1 MFKLQSFDISFF
13 KIFVIILIPFQLYTQ
28 LGSQKIFLN
37 KYILI
42 LFFLVLLSLIINP
55 FEIRIILNSISYFF
69 VLVFAVMGLSI
80 LSKSESGL
88 VLKLFKKVITIWF
101 YLIFLGFVQLILSYF
116 GFDFS
121 WESIGEPSPENKGN
135 FLGRFLIR
143 PASLFGEPR
152 RFSAH
157 IILFSFL
164 YFYICK
170 IKVNKLLL
178 LMFIFLGIST
188 QSSTFILVTF
198 FSLFIF
204 FRISLF
210 KMLLALVLLFI
221 SSTYIISTLKLLAPR
236 LMLSQEFSIDLLN
249 TPAYA
254 EQAGDFS
261 FFVYVIYSDLI
272 QFLFGNG
279 IGMSNSVIA
288 TFTDIFIYTK
298 SEFDFINSRWLFYT
312 LLIDF
317 GLIGLIYFTYLIIK
331 HIPRDKSF
339 LTLSL
344 LSIVTCLFTGSFI
357 FIFIILILNIINKN
371 IEKKKLNLLTQT
383 IY

>member
-1 MFKLQSFDISFF
+1 
-13 KIFVIILIPFQLYTQ
+13 
-28 LGSQKIFLN
+28 
-37 KYILI
+37 
-42 LFFLVLLSLIINP
+42 
-55 FEIRIILNSISYFF
+55 
-69 VLVFAVMGLSI
+69 
-80 LSKSESGL
+80 
-88 VLKLFKKVITIWF
+88 
-101 YLIFLGFVQLILSYF
+101 
-116 GFDFS
+116 
-121 WESIGEPSPENKGN
+121 
-135 FLGRFLIR
+135 
-143 PASLFGEPR
+143 
-152 RFSAH
+152 
-157 IILFSFL
+157 
-164 YFYICK
+164 
-170 IKVNKLLL
+170 
-178 LMFIFLGIST
+178 MFIFLGIST

-317 GLIGLIYFTYLIIK
+317 GLIGLIYFYLFNNKTY
-331 HIPRDKSF
+331 
-339 LTLSL
+339 T
-344 LSIVTCLFTGSFI
+344 
-357 FIFIILILNIINKN
+357 
-371 IEKKKLNLLTQT
+371 
-383 IY
+383 